1 MNRRSF
7 LGTLAS
13 ALLAAPLAAEAQQ
26 AAGKVPLIGFLD
38 YGTPDPA
45 RLTWWKAC
53 GSEPLPPSGASSAS
67 AAAK

>member
-1 MNRRSF
+1 MNRRAF
-7 LGTLAS
+7 VRTFTIG
-13 ALLAAPLAAEAQQ
+13 LLATPLAAEGQQ

-38 YGTPDPA
+38 YGTPDA

-53 GSEPLPPSGASSAS
+53 GSGPLPPSGASSAS